1 MSSEIKQ
8 SRRPH
13 SKRPIALAVLLAVG
27 LICAAAFAAYVNI
40 YYHGEPAAVQAMA
53 SGDTVS
59 VYELRDGVTVF
70 APEEPLA
77 GFIFYPGG
85 KVEHTAYA
93 PLLRACAERG
103 MLCILIRMPC
113 NLAVFNVNGAD
124 GIREQF
130 PDIEHWYLGGHS
142 LGGAM
147 AASYAAGHADE
158 LDGLVL
164 LAAYSTQ
171 DLTGSGLAVLSV
183 YGSEDGVLDMGK
195 YEQYR
200 SNLPAG
206 ASEVVIDGGCHA
218 GFGRYGAQDGDG
230 TPAISSDEQIN
241 RTAEE
246 IARMMGLL
254 TQ

>member
-1 MSSEIKQ
+1 MKQ

-13 SKRPIALAVLLAVG
+13 SKLRIALAVLLTVV
-27 LICAAAFAAYVNI
+27 LICAAAFAVYVSI

-70 APEEPLA
+70 APEDPLA

-103 MLCILIRMPC
+103 MLCVLIRMPC
-113 NLAVFNVNGAD
+113 TLAVFNVNGAD

-130 PDIEHWYLGGHS
+130 PDIERWYIGGHS

-147 AASYAAGHADE
+147 AASYAAGHSDE

-218 GFGRYGAQDGDG
+218 GFGRYGTQDGDG
-230 TPAISSDEQIN
+230 TPAISSDEQID

-246 IARMMGLL
+246 IARMMGPL

>member
-1 MSSEIKQ
+1 MSTKKSHPKI
-8 SRRPH
+8 R
-13 SKRPIALAVLLAVG
+13 IALAVILAFV

-40 YYHGEPAAVQAMA
+40 YYHAEPAAVQAMA
-53 SGDTVS
+53 PDSAVS
-59 VYELRDGVTVF
+59 VYEMRDGVTVF
-70 APEEPLA
+70 APEEPSA

-103 MLCILIRMPC
+103 VLCVLVRMPG
-113 NLAVFNVNGAD
+113 NLAVFNINGAN
-124 GIREQF
+124 GIPEQF
-130 PDIEHWYLGGHS
+130 PDVDHWYLGGHS

-147 AASYAAGHADE
+147 AASYAADHADE

-164 LAAYSTQ
+164 LAAYSTR

-183 YGSEDGVLDMGK
+183 YGSEDGVLDMEK

-200 SNLPAG
+200 SNLPAD

-218 GFGRYGAQDGDG
+218 GFGRYGAQAGDG
-230 TPAISSDEQIN
+230 TPTISSDEQIN

-246 IARMMGLL
+246 IARIIFAAS
-254 TQ
+254 

>member
-1 MSSEIKQ
+1 MNTKSSHQ
-8 SRRPH
+8 RLR
-13 SKRPIALAVLLAVG
+13 IALAVILAFV
-27 LICAAAFAAYVNI
+27 LVCSAIFTVYVNI
-40 YYHGEPAAVQAMA
+40 YYHAESAAVPAMIPDSA
-53 SGDTVS
+53 IS

-70 APEEPLA
+70 APEDPSA

-103 MLCILIRMPC
+103 VLCVLIRMPC
-113 NLAVFNVNGAD
+113 NLAVFNVNGAN
-124 GIREQF
+124 GIPEQF
-130 PDIEHWYLGGHS
+130 PDVDHWYLGGHS

-147 AASYAAGHADE
+147 AASYAADHASE

-171 DLTGSGLAVLSV
+171 DLTESSLIVLSV

-195 YEQYR
+195 YKQYR
-200 SNLPAG
+200 SNLPTG

-230 TPAISSDEQIN
+230 TPTISSDEQIN
-241 RTAEE
+241 RTAGE
-246 IARMMGLL
+246 IARIILS
-254 TQ
+254 TN

>member
-1 MSSEIKQ
+1 
-8 SRRPH
+8 
-13 SKRPIALAVLLAVG
+13 
-27 LICAAAFAAYVNI
+27 
-40 YYHGEPAAVQAMA
+40 
-53 SGDTVS
+53 
-59 VYELRDGVTVF
+59 
-70 APEEPLA
+70 
-77 GFIFYPGG
+77 
-85 KVEHTAYA
+85 
-93 PLLRACAERG
+93 
-103 MLCILIRMPC
+103 MLCVLIRMPC

-130 PDIEHWYLGGHS
+130 PDIERWYIGGHS

-147 AASYAAGHADE
+147 AASYAAGHSDE

-164 LAAYSTQ
+164 LAAYSPQ

-218 GFGRYGAQDGDG
+218 GFGRYGTQDGDG
-230 TPAISSDEQIN
+230 TPAISSDEQID

-246 IARMMGLL
+246 IARMMGPL

>member
-13 SKRPIALAVLLAVG
+13 SKLRIALAVLLAVV
-27 LICAAAFAAYVNI
+27 LICAAAFTVYVNI

-53 SGDTVS
+53 SDDTVS

-77 GFIFYPGG
+77 GLIFYPGG

-103 MLCILIRMPC
+103 MLCVLIRMPC

-147 AASYAAGHADE
+147 AASYAASHAGE

-171 DLTGSGLAVLSV
+171 DLTGSGLVVLSV

-230 TPAISSDEQIN
+230 TPAISSYEQID

>member
-1 MSSEIKQ
+1 MNT
-8 SRRPH
+8 
-13 SKRPIALAVLLAVG
+13 KRSHPRLRIALAVVLAVV
-27 LICAAAFAAYVNI
+27 LVCAAGFAVYVNN
-40 YYHGEPAAVQAMA
+40 YYHAEPSAVQAMA
-53 SGDTVS
+53 ADSAVS

-70 APEEPLA
+70 APEEPSA
-77 GFIFYPGG
+77 GLIFYPGG

-103 MLCILIRMPC
+103 VLCVLIRMPF
-113 NLAVFNVNGAD
+113 NLAVFNINGAN
-124 GIREQF
+124 GIPEQF
-130 PDIEHWYLGGHS
+130 PDVEHWYLGGHS

-147 AASYAAGHADE
+147 AASYAADHTDE

-164 LAAYSTQ
+164 LAAYSTR

-183 YGSEDGVLDMGK
+183 YGSEDGVLDLAK

-200 SNLPAG
+200 SNLPTD

-230 TPAISSDEQIN
+230 TPAISGDEQIN

-246 IARMMGLL
+246 IVRIIL
-254 TQ
+254 TAS

>member
-1 MSSEIKQ
+1 MNT
-8 SRRPH
+8 
-13 SKRPIALAVLLAVG
+13 KRSHPKLRIALAVILAFV
-27 LICAAAFAAYVNI
+27 LICTAAFAVYVSI
-40 YYHGEPAAVQAMA
+40 YYHTEPAAVQAMA
-53 SGDTVS
+53 PDSAVS

-70 APEEPLA
+70 APEEPSV

-93 PLLRACAERG
+93 PLMRACAERG
-103 MLCILIRMPC
+103 VLCVLIRMPF
-113 NLAVFNVNGAD
+113 NLAVFNINGAD
-124 GIREQF
+124 GIPEQF
-130 PDIEHWYLGGHS
+130 PDVAHWYLGGHS

-147 AASYAAGHADE
+147 AASYAADHADE

-164 LAAYSTQ
+164 LAAYSTR

-183 YGSEDGVLDMGK
+183 YGSEDGVLDMEK
-195 YEQYR
+195 YEKYR

-246 IARMMGLL
+246 IARIIL
-254 TQ
+254 TAS

>member
-1 MSSEIKQ
+1 MSNKKSHP
-8 SRRPH
+8 RLR
-13 SKRPIALAVLLAVG
+13 IALAVILTVV

-40 YYHGEPAAVQAMA
+40 YYHAEPAAVQAMA
-53 SGDTVS
+53 PDGVVS

-70 APEEPLA
+70 APEKPTA

-103 MLCILIRMPC
+103 VLCVLIRMPV
-113 NLAVFNVNGAD
+113 NLAVFNINGAN
-124 GIREQF
+124 GIPEQF
-130 PDIEHWYLGGHS
+130 PDVDRWYLGGHS

-147 AASYAAGHADE
+147 AASYAADHADE

-164 LAAYSTQ
+164 LAAYSTR
-171 DLTGSGLAVLSV
+171 DLAGSGLAVLSI
-183 YGSEDGVLDMGK
+183 YGSEDGVLDMEK

-200 SNLPAG
+200 SNLPTG
-206 ASEVVIDGGCHA
+206 TSEVVIDGGCHA
-218 GFGRYGAQDGDG
+218 GFGRYGAQTGDG
-230 TPAISSDEQIN
+230 TPVISSDEQID

-246 IARMMGLL
+246 ITRIM
-254 TQ
+254 

>member
-1 MSSEIKQ
+1 MNTKKTHPRI
-8 SRRPH
+8 R
-13 SKRPIALAVLLAVG
+13 IALAVILAVV
-27 LICAAAFAAYVNI
+27 LICAAAFAVYVNI
-40 YYHGEPAAVQAMA
+40 YYHSEPAAIQAMVTDSA
-53 SGDTVS
+53 VS

-70 APEEPLA
+70 APEDPSA
-77 GFIFYPGG
+77 GLIFYPGG

-103 MLCILIRMPC
+103 VLCVLIRMPF
-113 NLAVFNVNGAD
+113 NLAVFNINGAS
-124 GIREQF
+124 GIQRQF
-130 PDIEHWYLGGHS
+130 PDVDRWYLGGHS

-147 AASYAAGHADE
+147 AASYAADHADE

-164 LAAYSTQ
+164 LAAYSTR

-183 YGSEDGVLDMGK
+183 YGSEDGVLDMEK

-200 SNLPAG
+200 SNLPTST
-206 ASEVVIDGGCHA
+206 SEVVIDGGCHA

-230 TPAISSDEQIN
+230 TPTISGDEQID

-246 IARMMGLL
+246 IARIIL
-254 TQ
+254 TVS

>member
-1 MSSEIKQ
+1 MRTFKNT
-8 SRRPH
+8 RLC
-13 SKRPIALAVLLAVG
+13 IALGIVLAAILV
-27 LICAAAFAAYVNI
+27 CAAAFAVYVNI
-40 YYHGEPAAVQAMA
+40 YYHVEPAAVQAMA
-53 SGDTVS
+53 SAEAVS

-85 KVEHTAYA
+85 KVEYTAYA
-93 PLLRACAERG
+93 PLLRACAERQV
-103 MLCILIRMPC
+103 LCVLVRMPC
-113 NLAVFNVNGAD
+113 NLAVLNASGAD
-124 GIREQF
+124 GIQEQF
-130 PDIEHWYLGGHS
+130 PEIGRWYIGGHS

-147 AASYAAGHADE
+147 AASYATSHAGE

-171 DLTGSGLAVLSV
+171 NLSNSGLAVLSV
-183 YGSEDGVLDMGK
+183 YGSEDGVLDMEK

-200 SNLPAG
+200 SNLPADTV
-206 ASEVVIDGGCHA
+206 EVVIDGGCHA

-230 TPAISSDEQIN
+230 TPTISSNEQIA

-246 IARMMGLL
+246 IAQIAG
-254 TQ
+254 

>member
-1 MSSEIKQ
+1 
-8 SRRPH
+8 
-13 SKRPIALAVLLAVG
+13 
-27 LICAAAFAAYVNI
+27 
-40 YYHGEPAAVQAMA
+40 MA
-53 SGDTVS
+53 PDDTIS

-70 APEEPLA
+70 VPEEPAA
-77 GFIFYPGG
+77 GLIFYPGG

-103 MLCILIRMPC
+103 VLCVLIRMPF
-113 NLAVFNVNGAD
+113 NLAVFNINGAN
-124 GIREQF
+124 GIPEQF
-130 PDIEHWYLGGHS
+130 PDVDHWYLGGHS

-147 AASYAAGHADE
+147 AASYAADHADE

-164 LAAYSTQ
+164 LAAYSTR

-183 YGSEDGVLDMGK
+183 YGSEDGVLDLAK

-206 ASEVVIDGGCHA
+206 TSEVVIDGGCHA
-218 GFGRYGAQDGDG
+218 GFGRYGAQTGDG
-230 TPAISSDEQIN
+230 TPAISSDEQID

-246 IARMMGLL
+246 ITRIILAAS
-254 TQ
+254 

>member
-13 SKRPIALAVLLAVG
+13 SKLRIALAILLAVV

-53 SGDTVS
+53 SDDTVS

-103 MLCILIRMPC
+103 MLCVLIRMPC

-130 PDIEHWYLGGHS
+130 PDIEHWYMGGHS

-147 AASYAAGHADE
+147 AASYAAGHAGE

-171 DLTGSGLAVLSV
+171 DLTNSGLAVLSV

-218 GFGRYGAQDGDG
+218 GFGRYGTQDGDG

-241 RTAEE
+241 RIAEE

>member
-1 MSSEIKQ
+1 MTKKSHP
-8 SRRPH
+8 RLR
-13 SKRPIALAVLLAVG
+13 IALAVILAVV
-27 LICAAAFAAYVNI
+27 LLCAAAFAVYVNI
-40 YYHGEPAAVQAMA
+40 YYHAEPAAVQAMA
-53 SGDTVS
+53 PDDTIS

-70 APEEPLA
+70 APEKPAA
-77 GFIFYPGG
+77 GLIFYPGG

-93 PLLRACAERG
+93 PLLRACAEQG
-103 MLCILIRMPC
+103 ILCVLVRMPF
-113 NLAVFNVNGAD
+113 NLAVFNINGAN
-124 GIREQF
+124 GIPEQF
-130 PDIEHWYLGGHS
+130 PDVDHWYLGGHS

-147 AASYAAGHADE
+147 AASYVADHADE

-164 LAAYSTQ
+164 LAAYSTR
-171 DLTGSGLAVLSV
+171 DLTRSGLSVLSV

-218 GFGRYGAQDGDG
+218 GFGRYGAQAGDG
-230 TPAISSDEQIN
+230 TPAISGVEQID

-246 IARMMGLL
+246 IARIIFNGHGKLD
-254 TQ
+254 

>member
-1 MSSEIKQ
+1 MRNNKN
-8 SRRPH
+8 
-13 SKRPIALAVLLAVG
+13 KRLCIALGIVLAAILV
-27 LICAAAFAAYVNI
+27 CAAAFAVYVNI
-40 YYHGEPAAVQAMA
+40 YYHVEPAAVQAMA
-53 SGDTVS
+53 SAEAVS

-85 KVEHTAYA
+85 KVEYTAYA
-93 PLLRACAERG
+93 PLLRACAERQV
-103 MLCILIRMPC
+103 LCVLVRMPC
-113 NLAVFNVNGAD
+113 NLAVLNASGAD
-124 GIREQF
+124 GIQEQF
-130 PDIEHWYLGGHS
+130 PEIGRWYIGGHS

-147 AASYAAGHADE
+147 AASYATSHAGE

-171 DLTGSGLAVLSV
+171 NLSNSGLAVLSV
-183 YGSEDGVLDMGK
+183 YGSEDGVLDMEK

-200 SNLPAG
+200 SNLPADTV
-206 ASEVVIDGGCHA
+206 EVVIDGGCHA

-230 TPAISSDEQIN
+230 TPTISSNEQIA

-246 IARMMGLL
+246 IAQIAG
-254 TQ
+254 

>member
-1 MSSEIKQ
+1 MSTKKSHPKI
-8 SRRPH
+8 R
-13 SKRPIALAVLLAVG
+13 IALAVILAFV
-27 LICAAAFAAYVNI
+27 LICTAAFAVYVNI
-40 YYHGEPAAVQAMA
+40 YYHAEPVAVQAMA
-53 SGDTVS
+53 SDSAVS

-70 APEEPLA
+70 APEEPSA

-93 PLLRACAERG
+93 PLLRVCAERG
-103 MLCILIRMPC
+103 VLCVLIRMPF
-113 NLAVFNVNGAD
+113 NLAVFNINGAK
-124 GIREQF
+124 GIPEQF
-130 PDIEHWYLGGHS
+130 PDVEHWYLGGHS

-147 AASYAAGHADE
+147 AASYTADHTDE

-164 LAAYSTQ
+164 LAAYSTR
-171 DLTGSGLAVLSV
+171 DLTGSGLAVLSI
-183 YGSEDGVLDMGK
+183 YGSEDGVLDLEK

-230 TPAISSDEQIN
+230 TPVISSDKQIN

-246 IARMMGLL
+246 IARIIL
-254 TQ
+254 TAS

>member
-1 MSSEIKQ
+1 MNT
-8 SRRPH
+8 
-13 SKRPIALAVLLAVG
+13 KRSHPKLRIALAVILAAV
-27 LICAAAFAAYVNI
+27 LICASAFAVYVNI
-40 YYHGEPAAVQAMA
+40 YYHAEPAAVQAMA
-53 SGDTVS
+53 TDSAVS

-70 APEEPLA
+70 APEEPSL
-77 GFIFYPGG
+77 GLIFYPGG

-103 MLCILIRMPC
+103 VLCVLIRMPF
-113 NLAVFNVNGAD
+113 NLAVFHINGAS
-124 GIREQF
+124 GIPEQF
-130 PDIEHWYLGGHS
+130 PDVGHWYLGGHS

-147 AASYAAGHADE
+147 AASYAADHADK

-164 LAAYSTQ
+164 LAAYSTR

-183 YGSEDGVLDMGK
+183 YGSEDGVLDMEK

-218 GFGRYGAQDGDG
+218 GFGCYGAQDGDG
-230 TPAISSDEQIN
+230 TPTISSDEQIN
-241 RTAEE
+241 KTVEE
-246 IARMMGLL
+246 IARIIL
-254 TQ
+254 TAS